1 MRVTRQTID
10 TLKAQGIE
18 IKIYPHETYEEW
30 AKECWEKEYQYSY
43 DYEKNGEF
51 LIDGKIRKMTH
62 EELDERAKRF
72 ADHYGPRKANGWY
85 DAQVLYIKYGDR
97 QIARKETTKSK
108 EITVEYIQKVVE
120 RDKKAFS
127 GAYGDFARKMEQL
140 LQRNGIGRN
149 FCIYPTTYGIGVW
162 LVYNFSADADIKR
175 VDSILNE
182 QGIEFRNEYSD
193 AQWVWRYVISKAE
206 ANRLRIDKAA

>member
-1 MRVTRQTID
+1 MRITRQTID
-10 TLKAQGIE
+10 ALKAQGIE
-18 IKIYPHETYEEW
+18 VKNYPHETYEEW
-30 AKECWEKEYQYSY
+30 AKECWDRKYQYSY
-43 DYEKNGEF
+43 NYEKNGEF

-72 ADHYGPRKANGWY
+72 ADYNGPREANGWY
-85 DAQVLYIKYGDR
+85 DAKVLYIKYGDR

-108 EITVEYIQKVVE
+108 EITVDYVLKVVE

-140 LQRNGIGRN
+140 LKRNGIGRN

-162 LVYNFSADADIKR
+162 LVYNFSAKEDIKR

>member
-1 MRVTRQTID
+1 MRISKE
-10 TLKAQGIE
+10 TLEALQAQGI
-18 IKIYPHETYEEW
+18 KVRWYPEETFKEHWDNCYEQQRKGYIDYYKDTVGDRLGDLFKTM
-30 AKECWEKEYQYSY
+30 ADLEKRAE
-43 DYEKNGEF
+43 EHAE
-51 LIDGKIRKMTH
+51 MTTNS
-62 EELDERAKRF
+62 
-72 ADHYGPRKANGWY
+72 KALNRY
-85 DAQVLYIKYGDR
+85 DAPVLYVSYGDR
-97 QIARKETTKSK
+97 TFAKKENVKSK
-108 EITVEYIQKVVE
+108 EITVEYVQKLVE

-140 LQRNGIGRN
+140 LKSHGIGRN

-162 LVYNFSADADIKR
+162 LFCNFSADADIKR

-182 QGIEFRNEYSD
+182 QGIEFRNEYSE

>member
-1 MRVTRQTID
+1 
-10 TLKAQGIE
+10 
-18 IKIYPHETYEEW
+18 
-30 AKECWEKEYQYSY
+30 
-43 DYEKNGEF
+43 
-51 LIDGKIRKMTH
+51 MTH
-62 EELDERAKRF
+62 EELDEHAKRF

-85 DAQVLYIKYGDR
+85 DAQVLYIKYGER

>member
-62 EELDERAKRF
+62 EELDEHAKRF

>member
-1 MRVTRQTID
+1 
-10 TLKAQGIE
+10 
-18 IKIYPHETYEEW
+18 
-30 AKECWEKEYQYSY
+30 
-43 DYEKNGEF
+43 
-51 LIDGKIRKMTH
+51 MTH

-72 ADHYGPRKANGWY
+72 ADYNGPREANGWY
-85 DAQVLYIKYGDR
+85 DAKVLYIKYGDR

-108 EITVEYIQKVVE
+108 EITVDYVLKVVE

-140 LQRNGIGRN
+140 LKRNGIGRN

-162 LVYNFSADADIKR
+162 LVYNFSAKEDIKR

>member
-1 MRVTRQTID
+1 MRITRQTID
-10 TLKAQGIE
+10 ALKAQGIE
-18 IKIYPHETYEEW
+18 VKNYPHETYEEW
-30 AKECWEKEYQYSY
+30 AKECWDRKYQYSY
-43 DYEKNGEF
+43 NYEKNGEF

-72 ADHYGPRKANGWY
+72 ADYNGPREANGWY
-85 DAQVLYIKYGDR
+85 DAKVLYIKYGDR

-108 EITVEYIQKVVE
+108 EITVDYVLKVVE

-140 LQRNGIGRN
+140 LKRNGIGRN

-162 LVYNFSADADIKR
+162 LVYNFSAKEDIKR

-193 AQWVWRYVISKAE
+193 EQWVWRYVISKAE

>member
-1 MRVTRQTID
+1 MRITRQTID
-10 TLKAQGIE
+10 ALNAQGIE
-18 IKIYPHETYEEW
+18 VKNYPHETYEEW
-30 AKECWEKEYQYSY
+30 AKECWDRKYQYSY
-43 DYEKNGEF
+43 NYEKNGEF

-62 EELDERAKRF
+62 EELNERAKLF
-72 ADHYGPRKANGWY
+72 ADYNGPREANGWY
-85 DAQVLYIKYGDR
+85 DAKVLYIKYGDR

-108 EITVEYIQKVVE
+108 EITVDYVLKVVE

-140 LQRNGIGRN
+140 LKRNGIGRN

-162 LVYNFSADADIKR
+162 LVYNFSAKEDIKR